1 MSGLPLCTLL
11 GGNHQNDI
19 LLYRAISQGT
29 PKEMKDLVEKYKA
42 MGYTR
47 FQLKL
52 GGNYKDDI
60 DRIRACHSA
69 LDSQDVLIGDAN
81 TGVENTQCL
90 KIVQKSR
97 IQHCERSELL
107 LHFEWPKFIKNAKIV
122 FGKPESCCQTVLP
135 DRLLLIR

>member
-1 MSGLPLCTLL
+1 
-11 GGNHQNDI
+11 
-19 LLYRAISQGT
+19 
-29 PKEMKDLVEKYKA
+29 MKNLVKKYKA

-52 GGNYKDDI
+52 GGNYKNDI

-90 KIVQKSR
+90 KIAQKVAFNFA
-97 IQHCERSELL
+97 SEASYVYILNGQ
-107 LHFEWPKFIKNAKIV
+107 KYIKNAKNSP
-122 FGKPESCCQTVLP
+122 F
-135 DRLLLIR
+135 

>member
-1 MSGLPLCTLL
+1 
-11 GGNHQNDI
+11 
-19 LLYRAISQGT
+19 
-29 PKEMKDLVEKYKA
+29 MKDLVEKYKA

-81 TGVENTQCL
+81 TGVENTQC
-90 KIVQKSR
+90 
-97 IQHCERSELL
+97 
-107 LHFEWPKFIKNAKIV
+107 
-122 FGKPESCCQTVLP
+122 
-135 DRLLLIR
+135 

>member
-1 MSGLPLCTLL
+1 M
-11 GGNHQNDI
+11 
-19 LLYRAISQGT
+19 YRAISQGT

-52 GGNYKDDI
+52 GGNYKNDI

-81 TGVENTQCL
+81 TGVEMFFFASS
-90 KIVQKSR
+90 KIIFFCILRLV
-97 IQHCERSELL
+97 
-107 LHFEWPKFIKNAKIV
+107 NASCTANCKI
-122 FGKPESCCQTVLP
+122 CQ
-135 DRLLLIR
+135 

>member
-1 MSGLPLCTLL
+1 
-11 GGNHQNDI
+11 
-19 LLYRAISQGT
+19 
-29 PKEMKDLVEKYKA
+29 MKDLVEKYKA

-81 TGVENTQCL
+81 TGVENKQCL
-90 KIVQKSR
+90 KIAQKVAFN
-97 IQHCERSELL
+97 ITSEASYAWILNGQ
-107 LHFEWPKFIKNAKIV
+107 KFIKNAKNGS
-122 FGKPESCCQTVLP
+122 FW
-135 DRLLLIR
+135 

>member
-1 MSGLPLCTLL
+1 MKKCLKFPSNFSIFLKVSGLPLCTLL

-97 IQHCERSELL
+97 IHHCERSELR
-107 LHFEWPKFIKNAKIV
+107 LHFENTK
-122 FGKPESCCQTVLP
+122 GH
-135 DRLLLIR
+135 

>member
-1 MSGLPLCTLL
+1 
-11 GGNHQNDI
+11 
-19 LLYRAISQGT
+19 
-29 PKEMKDLVEKYKA
+29 MKDLVEKYKA

-90 KIVQKSR
+90 KIFQNVS
-97 IQHCERSELL
+97 
-107 LHFEWPKFIKNAKIV
+107 FEFYN
-122 FGKPESCCQTVLP
+122 FGISFQFLFH
-135 DRLLLIR
+135 

>member
-1 MSGLPLCTLL
+1 
-11 GGNHQNDI
+11 
-19 LLYRAISQGT
+19 
-29 PKEMKDLVEKYKA
+29 MKDLVEKYKA

-81 TGVENTQCL
+81 TGVEYAQCL
-90 KIVQKSR
+90 KIAQKVAFN
-97 IQHCERSELL
+97 IASEASYVYIF
-107 LHFEWPKFIKNAKIV
+107 HF
-122 FGKPESCCQTVLP
+122 
-135 DRLLLIR
+135 